1 MQIKS
6 SKTIKL
12 DSSETDIHIIHVII
26 DNLPSCA
33 KTMIDNISD
42 ESWIAKLSPANQIAY
57 EARARRTID
66 KLVRDIFMKIDNEVT
81 ANFGEYMISMTAQ
94 STLETEK
101 AHKKLPLAELFKE
114 KVTSNPGFDFH
125 TESHTTLLA
134 FGEAKYSSRSNPYKN
149 ALTQINCFITLKKDL
164 AELADLQH
172 FASSQSIVNASLGKK
187 AYIAAFSLN
196 NPSTMIFD
204 KILESPH
211 ITPLLSFPELYLIGV
226 EVIDQ

>member
-94 STLETEK
+94 STIETEK
-101 AHKKLPLAELFKE
+101 
-114 KVTSNPGFDFH
+114 
-125 TESHTTLLA
+125 
-134 FGEAKYSSRSNPYKN
+134 
-149 ALTQINCFITLKKDL
+149 
-164 AELADLQH
+164 
-172 FASSQSIVNASLGKK
+172 
-187 AYIAAFSLN
+187 
-196 NPSTMIFD
+196 
-204 KILESPH
+204 
-211 ITPLLSFPELYLIGV
+211 
-226 EVIDQ
+226 